1 MGVNIGDKFGR
12 LTVLSIRKNG
22 QRKFCTCKC
31 ECGIVKEVR
40 SDSLVGGKT
49 TSCGCFNREIVSSIF
64 SRGGFSNTRLYQTWE
79 NMKARCLNPN
89 HPRFK
94 DYGARGISV
103 CEDWIEDFSAFR
115 NWAISNGWNEYH
127 EKNEISL
134 DRIDVNGD
142 YTPENCRWADYNT
155 QQNNK
160 TVSVRWDY
168 KGTKYTLVELSETFN
183 INIMALRSRLY
194 TQKMT
199 VEEAVEKPLR
209 KRTKKIKK

>member
-1 MGVNIGDKFGR
+1 MGVNVGDKFGR

-22 QRKFCTCKC
+22 QRKFCTCRC
-31 ECGIVKEVR
+31 ECGVVKEVR
-40 SDSLVGGKT
+40 SDSLVVGKT

-89 HPRFK
+89 NPRFK
-94 DYGARGISV
+94 YYGARGISV

-115 NWAISNGWNEYH
+115 NWAINNGWNDYH

-168 KGTKYTLVELSETFN
+168 KGTKYTLIELSETFN

-194 TQKMT
+194 TQRLP

-209 KRTKKIKK
+209 KRTKNIKK